1 VRTGRAPQPGAA
13 PRTPGVPTR
22 PAHRGVGSAL
32 VAVSAA
38 SLGTLAIFARIAYG
52 AGGEP
57 VAVLLAR
64 NALAGAVLVG
74 LMLAGRYAWPRG
86 RILGGLVGLGGIGY
100 VGQSLTFFSALTLA
114 SAGLVSL
121 REASRERCG

>member
-1 VRTGRAPQPGAA
+1 M
-13 PRTPGVPTR
+13 
-22 PAHRGVGSAL
+22 
-32 VAVSAA
+32 AVSAA